1 MIIIVNQTSNN
12 AVKTLEQWFSQ
23 APSLPTNAKEAL
35 VKYMPI
41 IALIFGIIG
50 ILLSLAGIAALTV
63 LAPVAVAT
71 NVHGYGGG
79 FLAAI
84 FWLASSILLLAAYPG
99 TKAHKISGWNMLFW
113 SEVVY
118 LIGSLVTLSI
128 LQGIISALIGFYLL
142 YQIKPY
148 YTIL

>member
-23 APSLPTNAKEAL
+23 APSLPTNAKETL

-63 LAPVAVAT
+63 LAPLAVAT
-71 NVHGYGGG
+71 SVHGYGGG

-84 FWLASSILLLAAYPG
+84 FWLASSVLLLAAYSG
-99 TKAHKISGWNMLFW
+99 TKTRKISGWNMLFW

-118 LIGSLVTLSI
+118 LVGSLVSLNI

-142 YQIKPY
+142 YQIKPF
-148 YTIL
+148 YTRL